1 MHALINIVFS
11 IATTGALAAGCVLGW
26 SSPSENYIVK
36 QEAYGFNVSNEQY
49 SWIGS
54 IATIGGVISCC
65 LIGVVM
71 DLLGRKNTMLLL
83 IIPFSV
89 GWSLIIWP
97 LSVLMLYV
105 GRFCVGFSGGAFF
118 VVTPAY
124 IGEIATN
131 DVRGMLGSC
140 LQVTID
146 NPSIEYMN

>member
-1 MHALINIVFS
+1 M
-11 IATTGALAAGCVLGW
+11 AAGSVLGW
-26 SSPSENYIVK
+26 SSPSEDYIVK
-36 QEAYGFNVSNEQY
+36 RNAYGFDINDEQF

-54 IATIGGVISCC
+54 IATIGGVVSCC

-97 LSVLMLYV
+97 VSVQMLYI

-118 VVTPAY
+118 VVTPVY

-140 LQVTID
+140 LQVKIEKQTIQD
-146 NPSIEYMN
+146 QN